1 MDIRRMLAGRLRTH
15 EREDPLPLW
24 TPWGEELLARDEKGA
39 GLGGPSDVNRAS
51 SPATHPH
58 PQFARSAWGS
68 LNGWWECAFV
78 ASPGGDAPERTAAVP
93 ATFSQHIRVPFSPE
107 APLSGVGRQLQP
119 DELLWY
125 RRSFEAPAIPAYER
139 LLLHFDAVDYACACY
154 VNGDLA
160 GSHAGGYLPF
170 SFDVTDLLMP
180 GEKNELALCVRDPSD
195 TEPHLRGK
203 QLLQCG
209 TIWYTAQ
216 SGIWQGVW
224 WERVPENRI
233 EELLVDASP
242 DAGDVTVCA
251 RVVRPGEELR
261 VSLLSAEGALLARGA
276 AVASE
281 KSVAVRVPV
290 KVPHLWCPDDPYLY
304 GLRIEYDADVLT
316 SYCAFRTVSVEPDA
330 TGVPRFCL
338 NHQPLFLRGL
348 LDQGYWSDGLLTA
361 PSAGALEADIKAA
374 KDLGFN
380 MLRKHIKVEQ
390 DRWYW
395 LCDRLGMLVWQ
406 DMVSGGTAPY
416 DMWQVNQK
424 PTISRFACGHFRDDT
439 ASHQARL
446 SSADPAFQEEWT
458 RDCEGTVRYLHNH
471 PCIVTWVLFNE
482 GWGQFDARDVVRR
495 VRAIDP
501 TRPIDATSGWFD
513 QGCGDFVSEHNY
525 FRKLRVH
532 LPRGSSRAFVI
543 SEFGGLTW
551 HVEGHSSF
559 SEPYGYAGFASLEE
573 WRRAVRALL
582 DEADALEVKG
592 LSGYVYTQLS
602 DVEEETNGLLS
613 FDRRVNKLLP

>member
-15 EREDPLPLW
+15 DRQDPLPLW
-24 TPWGEELLARDEKGA
+24 TPWGEGLRAGA
-39 GLGGPSDVNRAS
+39 EDAPVS
-51 SPATHPH
+51 HPH
-58 PQFARSAWGS
+58 PQFARDAWGS
-68 LNGWWECAFV
+68 LDGWWECEFV
-78 ASPGGDAPERTAAVP
+78 ASPGGPAPERTAAAP
-93 ATFSQHIRVPFSPE
+93 ATFSQRIRVPFSPE
-107 APLSGVGRQLQP
+107 ALLSGVGRQLKP

-125 RRSFEAPAIPAYER
+125 RRVFEAPALTAHQR

-154 VNGDLA
+154 VNGRLV
-160 GSHAGGYLPF
+160 GTHTGGYLPF
-170 SFDVTDLLMP
+170 SFDVTDLLSP
-180 GEKNELALCVRDPSD
+180 GENNELTLCVRDPSD
-195 TEPHLRGK
+195 TEPHPRGK

-216 SGIWQGVW
+216 SGIWQDVW

-251 RVVRPGEELR
+251 SVTRPGEELR

-276 AVASE
+276 VVAAE
-281 KSVAVRVPV
+281 KNVAVRIPV
-290 KVPHLWCPDDPYLY
+290 EAPYLWCPDDPYLY
-304 GLRIEYDADVLT
+304 GLRVEYGADAVT

-330 TGVPRFCL
+330 AGVPRFCL
-338 NHQPLFLRGL
+338 NHRPLFLRGL

-361 PSAGALEADIKAA
+361 PSADALAADIKAA
-374 KDLGFN
+374 RDLGFN

-395 LCDRLGMLVWQ
+395 LCDRAGMLVWQ

-416 DMWQVNQK
+416 NMWQVNQK
-424 PTISRFACGHFRDDT
+424 PNLSRFACGHFHDNT
-439 ASHQARL
+439 PSHQARL

-458 RDCEGTVRYLHNH
+458 RTCEGTVRYLRNH

-482 GWGQFDARDVVRR
+482 GWGQFCARDAVRR

-513 QGCGDFVSEHNY
+513 QGCGDYVSEHNY
-525 FRKLRVH
+525 FRKLRVR
-532 LPRGSSRAFVI
+532 LPRGSSRAFVL

-551 HVEGHSSF
+551 YVEGHSSF
-559 SEPYGYAGFASLEE
+559 SEPYGYAAFKSVGE

-582 DEADALEVKG
+582 DKANALEVKG

-602 DVEEETNGLLS
+602 DVEEETNGILS
-613 FDRRVNKLLP
+613 FDRRVSKLLP